1 MAFLSTAPPPALV
14 VTVRQHQ
21 PPLSF
26 IGFHVGMPLHD
37 AESFV
42 KRSGGNWSCKTAK
55 APGDEQCTGG
65 FSLPALGPGPIALTF
80 EIAGTKGSVT
90 QADFKALQ
98 QRRIAPAWVSA
109 LQGDYGAPVHT
120 VQAGVQHSW
129 TWLRGGQTLRVV
141 EHRGGS
147 VDQVE
152 TTVTVAGGALP
163 YLPPAPAKRPS

>member
-1 MAFLSTAPPPALV
+1 
-14 VTVRQHQ
+14 VTIRQHQ

-26 IGFHVGMPLHD
+26 IGFHVGMPLRE

-55 APGDEQCTGG
+55 APGEERCSGG
-65 FSLPALGPGPIALTF
+65 FNLPALRAPIALTF

-90 QADFKALQ
+90 QVDLKALQ
-98 QRRIAPAWVSA
+98 AERIAPAWVSA

-141 EHRGGS
+141 EHQGES
-147 VDQVE
+147 VHQVE

-163 YLPPAPAKRPS
+163 YLPPAPAKRPN